1 MLFKISVFIYFLKA
15 AEIQNMESDHIKL
28 CSFYMAKKGVERMKV
43 PSDCNI
49 GTYGVQAYLGRSQ
62 R

>member
-15 AEIQNMESDHIKL
+15 ADIKNMESDDIKL
-28 CSFYMAKKGVERMKV
+28 CSFYMAKEGVERMKV

-49 GTYGVQAYLGRSQ
+49 GPYGVHAMQFRQ
-62 R
+62 K